1 MLMGMIRLKKP
12 DRRISEIKRGFT
24 LIELLV
30 VISII
35 GILVGFGTVAF
46 DNDIEKGRDTK
57 RKNDLTAVK
66 TALELYFE
74 DNHRYPD
81 PAGGGSSSDSK
92 TYADW
97 IPQLVQGGYIEQLP
111 IDPTQAGIIGNLA
124 NLPKQF
130 LKKEKAESARGQV
143 ASAADLPMLA
153 FGTYVGTGALGFE
166 PDLNQS
172 QWRSKYT
179 LPYAAGVVVRQK

>member
-46 DNDIEKGRDTK
+46 DNALEKGRDTK

-66 TALELYFE
+66 TALELYFY
-74 DNHRYPD
+74 DHHQYPA
-81 PAGGGSSSDSK
+81 PAGGGSSSDS
-92 TYADW
+92 TQDTNW
-97 IPQLVQGGYIEQLP
+97 ITELVSGNYINQLP
-111 IDPTQAGIIGNLA
+111 VDPTQAGIIGNLA
-124 NLPKQF
+124 QLPK
-130 LKKEKAESARGQV
+130 
-143 ASAADLPMLA
+143 
-153 FGTYVGTGALGFE
+153 
-166 PDLNQS
+166 
-172 QWRSKYT
+172 
-179 LPYAAGVVVRQK
+179 